1 MVRSVLIDLNP
12 IEISY
17 HPFMISLD
25 KYSKS
30 CNSVDDLCK
39 KICVPSKTKDVNVK
53 VFNMTT
59 NRNEEKTLEKQI
71 SCYFKCKFDS
81 TTCDSNQKLNN
92 ETCQCDCKNYRTCKK
107 IIVGILSHVFAI
119 TSSM

>member
-1 MVRSVLIDLNP
+1 
-12 IEISY
+12 
-17 HPFMISLD
+17 MISLD

-53 VFNMTT
+53 VFNMIT
-59 NRNEEKTLEKQI
+59 NRNEDKTLEKQI
-71 SCYFKCKFDS
+71 SCDFKCKFNS
-81 TTCDSNQKLNN
+81 TTCNSNQKLNN
-92 ETCQCDCKNYRTCKK
+92 ETCHCDCKNYRTRKK
-107 IIVGILSHVFAI
+107 IIVGILSHVFVI

>member
-1 MVRSVLIDLNP
+1 
-12 IEISY
+12 
-17 HPFMISLD
+17 MISLD

-53 VFNMTT
+53 VFNMIT

-71 SCYFKCKFDS
+71 SCDF
-81 TTCDSNQKLNN
+81 NANLIVQHVI
-92 ETCQCDCKNYRTCKK
+92 QIKNWIMKHVIVIVK
-107 IIVGILSHVFAI
+107 IIVRAKKL
-119 TSSM
+119 